1 MAADWLKNLTSLK
14 IFSSRTPSKILSVDL
29 VSYQRGPLRLIM
41 QRLVFQH
48 YLKFLTEVAM
58 ELLEHY
64 FKVLIYI

>member
-14 IFSSRTPSKILSVDL
+14 IFSYRTPSKILSVDL

-48 YLKFLTEVAM
+48 YLTEVAM
-58 ELLEHY
+58 ELLVHY